1 MTSLTRALFGATRN
15 LFHPAVLAVLITPAL
30 VAIVIWA
37 GIAWWFWDAW
47 LAAIRDGLIA
57 VAQDS
62 WLGQFDIATLAG
74 AAAVIVLLLL
84 LAPVILASAMLLAA
98 VFAMPVLVELV
109 ARRDFP
115 QLERRKGGTLLGGLW
130 NALAALVAF
139 LLAWVLTL
147 PLWLIVGP
155 LAIVLPWLLSA
166 WLNQRLFRYD
176 ALSEHASAE
185 EMRTI
190 FVSRR
195 GGLFTLGLL
204 TGLLYFVPLVN
215 LLAPTFAALAFI
227 QYGLAELEQLRRD
240 AGPLTRSQKSQAP

>member
-1 MTSLTRALFGATRN
+1 MGSLTRALFGAARN
-15 LFHPAVLAVLITPAL
+15 LFHPAILAVLITPAL
-30 VAIVIWA
+30 VAVVIWV

-57 VAQDS
+57 LAQDS

-74 AAAVIVLLLL
+74 TVAIIVLLLL

-98 VFAMPVLVELV
+98 VFAMPALVELV
-109 ARRDFP
+109 ARREFP
-115 QLERRKGGTLLGGLW
+115 QLERRKGGTLLGGVW
-130 NALAALVAF
+130 NALAALLAF

-185 EMRTI
+185 EMRAI
-190 FVSRR
+190 FLRRR

-204 TGLLYFVPLVN
+204 TGLVYFVPLVN
-215 LLAPTFAALAFI
+215 LVAPTFAALAFI
-227 QYGLAELEQLRRD
+227 HYGLTELQQLRTD
-240 AGPLTRSQKSQAP
+240 TAPVPRS

>member
-1 MTSLTRALFGATRN
+1 MGPLSRAVLGAARN
-15 LFHPAVLAVLITPAL
+15 LFHPAILALLVTPAL
-30 VAIVIWA
+30 VAIVIWL

-57 VAQDS
+57 LAQDS
-62 WLGQFDIATLAG
+62 WLAQFDVATFAG

-84 LAPVILASAMLLAA
+84 LAPLVLASAMLLAA
-98 VFAMPVLVELV
+98 IFAMPVLVELV
-109 ARRDFP
+109 ARREFP
-115 QLERRKGGTLLGGLW
+115 QLERRKGGTVLGSVW
-130 NALAALVAF
+130 NALAALLAF
-139 LLAWVLTL
+139 LLAWVVTL
-147 PLWLIVGP
+147 PLWLIAGP

-190 FVSRR
+190 FVSRK

-204 TGLLYFVPLVN
+204 TGLLYFVPLAN

-227 QYGLAELEQLRRD
+227 HYGLAELEQLRTV
-240 AGPLTRSQKSQAP
+240 AAPAPRP